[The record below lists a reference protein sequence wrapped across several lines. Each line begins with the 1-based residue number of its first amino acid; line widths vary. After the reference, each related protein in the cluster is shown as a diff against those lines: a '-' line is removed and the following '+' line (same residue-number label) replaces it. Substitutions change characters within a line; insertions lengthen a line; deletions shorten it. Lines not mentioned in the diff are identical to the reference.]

1 MYICMCVCICTS
13 TVQILIYYRFL
24 QAEYDDGQM
33 QPRLPI
39 FKNFRQYENL
49 HMLIWIGKDLAWITL
64 NITMWFIC
72 FVPTILI
79 AADFVYLSVT
89 SIGEVAVNL
98 KWIYFEILFAIAFSL
113 SLISGQH
120 RADCPFRS
128 SADMGYRKLRLG
140 AGRPL
145 RGRLRRPHDDVG

>member
-1 MYICMCVCICTS
+1 MYVHSIPYIAESYLISFWSVCP
-13 TVQILIYYRFL
+13 F

-72 FVPTILI
+72 FVPAILI

-89 SIGEVAVNL
+89 SIGEVGGNPSGHVGYL
-98 KWIYFEILFAIAFSL
+98 DLDCYRFP
-113 SLISGQH
+113 ISGQH
-120 RADCPFRS
+120 SSDCPFRS
-128 SADMGYRKLRLG
+128 GANLGYRQLRVG
-140 AGRPL
+140 AGRSL